1 MNKYII
7 IIFLMNISYLSSHP
21 VVQGLDLQKF
31 MGRWHVVSLIPNW
44 IEKGASN
51 SYDDYKLNEDGTI
64 DITYHAIK
72 DGKERTIRQKGIIV
86 DKNILS
92 RWKIQ
97 FIKPWVPFYKAP
109 YEVIILDD
117 NYEYMVVGYPDNS
130 FGWIMARSTSLD
142 EQKYNQILVEL
153 DEKFGYDKSAFEKV
167 VHNY

>member
-1 MNKYII
+1 
-7 IIFLMNISYLSSHP
+7 MNISYLSSHP
-21 VVQGLDLQKF
+21 VVQELDLEKF
-31 MGRWHVVSLIPNW
+31 MGRWFVLSLIPNRF
-44 IEKGASN
+44 EKGASN

-97 FIKPWVPFYKAP
+97 FIKPWIPFYKAP

-117 NYEYMVVGYPDNS
+117 SYEYMVVGYPDNS
-130 FGWIMARSTSLD
+130 FGWIMARDTLLD
-142 EQKYNQILVEL
+142 EKTYYQILEEL
-153 DEKFGYDKSAFEKV
+153 DERFGYDKSAFKKV
-167 VHNY
+167 IHNY